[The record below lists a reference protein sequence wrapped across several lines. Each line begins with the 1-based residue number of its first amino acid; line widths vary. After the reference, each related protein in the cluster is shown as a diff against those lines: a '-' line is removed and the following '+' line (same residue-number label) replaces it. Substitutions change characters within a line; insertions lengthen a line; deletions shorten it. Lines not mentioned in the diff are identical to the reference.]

1 MRQVLIYTDGSSK
14 GTSDG
19 PGGYAAI
26 VKFMNGKKVEAVR
39 EYTEGFKVTT
49 NNRMELMGVI
59 CGLESLEEPCNVTIF
74 SDSQYVTKAFNENW
88 VDNWT
93 SNNWMTSNKTP
104 VKNVDLWKRL
114 IEAKKPHTCQFIWVK
129 GHAGHVE
136 NERCDYLAQAS
147 SNGIKFDRLADG
159 TLTPKN
165 YEEVTPTFVPSD
177 FVDKDEINNI
187 VKNYLDMNLPAGID
201 KMTVMINKIKC
212 ELTKDGKLY
221 VSPDEDNR
229 EEKAKK
235 VQESLEILGE
245 LVGHLVAMNASLID
259 FKKGAD
265 TSVEQKTTGS
275 KTIPKFEVS
284 NT

>member
-1 MRQVLIYTDGSSK
+1 MLYSIIIPVYNRANEVKELLDSLCAQTVKPFELLIIEDGS
-14 GTSDG
+14 
-19 PGGYAAI
+19 
-26 VKFMNGKKVEAVR
+26 
-39 EYTEGFKVTT
+39 
-49 NNRMELMGVI
+49 
-59 CGLESLEEPCNVTIF
+59 
-74 SDSQYVTKAFNENW
+74 
-88 VDNWT
+88 
-93 SNNWMTSNKTP
+93 
-104 VKNVDLWKRL
+104 
-114 IEAKKPHTCQFIWVK
+114 
-129 GHAGHVE
+129 

-177 FVDKDEINNI
+177 FVDKDEISNI

-235 VQESLEILGE
+235 VQESLEILGD